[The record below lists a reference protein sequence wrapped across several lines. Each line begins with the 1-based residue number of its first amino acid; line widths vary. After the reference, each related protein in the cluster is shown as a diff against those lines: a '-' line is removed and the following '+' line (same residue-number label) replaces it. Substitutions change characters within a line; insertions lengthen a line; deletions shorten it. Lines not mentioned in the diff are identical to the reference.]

1 MENNMSKDSE
11 NQIAV
16 TEQEKKDSSKLSFFS
31 RLNPFRKKKES
42 NDLLEFTKNFASLTK
57 DGVSIV
63 TSLETLETK
72 VENERF
78 KKIISNSIEEVKS
91 GVPLNECLKKHSD
104 IFSDLYCDLIKIGE
118 ESGRLDQVLARL
130 SKLLESCQV
139 IDRNVFEAI
148 EFPTRVSIY
157 SFCEILFLMVLVVP
171 RFSILYEGYKIP
183 RITQISLQA
192 GFWFQDHVMIILS
205 VVASIIVIYLIMRL
219 FKVGRYSTDYLK
231 LKIPIFG
238 TLLKKHLL
246 IHYSRNL
253 VALFN
258 SGVSFISAMKKTN
271 ETMKNTYLKS
281 VLDKIV
287 CDIESGE
294 PIAQAFEKTKIM
306 PKKSM
311 NIIENGEESGYIDE
325 MFTELAD
332 NYEKDTTYLARE
344 IGIFVKP
351 VYVVIMGTICG
362 FLLISLFIPL
372 FSIIKAVT
380 PHP

>member
-1 MENNMSKDSE
+1 M
-11 NQIAV
+11 
-16 TEQEKKDSSKLSFFS
+16 
-31 RLNPFRKKKES
+31 
-42 NDLLEFTKNFASLTK
+42 
-57 DGVSIV
+57 
-63 TSLETLETK
+63 
-72 VENERF
+72 
-78 KKIISNSIEEVKS
+78 
-91 GVPLNECLKKHSD
+91 
-104 IFSDLYCDLIKIGE
+104 
-118 ESGRLDQVLARL
+118 
-130 SKLLESCQV
+130 
-139 IDRNVFEAI
+139 
-148 EFPTRVSIY
+148 
-157 SFCEILFLMVLVVP
+157 
-171 RFSILYEGYKIP
+171 KIP
-183 RITQISLQA
+183 VF
-192 GFWFQDHVMIILS
+192 GN
-205 VVASIIVIYLIMRL
+205 LI
-219 FKVGRYSTDYLK
+219 
-231 LKIPIFG
+231 
-238 TLLKKHLL
+238 KKHLL

-271 ETMKNTYLKS
+271 ETMKNTYLRS

-287 CDIESGE
+287 RDIEAGE
-294 PIAQAFEKTKIM
+294 PIAQSFEKTKIM

-351 VYVVIMGTICG
+351 VYVVIMGAICG

>member
-1 MENNMSKDSE
+1 MAEDFDK
-11 NQIAV
+11 QIV
-16 TEQEKKDSSKLSFFS
+16 PIEQEKKDSSNPSFFS
-31 RLNPFRKKKES
+31 LLNPFRKKKES

-57 DGVSIV
+57 DGVPIV
-63 TSLETLETK
+63 TSLETLESK
-72 VENERF
+72 VENKRF
-78 KKIISNSIEEVKS
+78 KTIISNSIEKVKA
-91 GVPLNECLKKHSD
+91 GIPLNECLREHSY
-104 IFSDLYCDLIKIGE
+104 IFNELYCDLIKIGE
-118 ESGRLDQVLARL
+118 ESGRLDQVLVRL
-130 SKLLESCQV
+130 SKLLESCLV

-157 SFCEILFLMVLVVP
+157 AFCEILFLMVLVVP

-183 RITQISLQA
+183 LMTQIALKA

-205 VVASIIVIYLIMRL
+205 VVASIVVIFFLMRL
-219 FKVGRYSTDYLK
+219 FKTGRYITDYLK

-253 VALFN
+253 VTLFN

-281 VLDKIV
+281 VLEKIV
-287 CDIESGE
+287 RDIESGE
-294 PIAQAFEKTKIM
+294 PIALSFEKTKIM

-332 NYEKDTTYLARE
+332 TYEKDSTNLARE

-362 FLLISLFIPL
+362 FLILSLFIPL
-372 FSIIKAVT
+372 FSIIKAVV

>member
-1 MENNMSKDSE
+1 MAEDFDK
-11 NQIAV
+11 QIV
-16 TEQEKKDSSKLSFFS
+16 PIEQEKKDSSNSSFFS
-31 RLNPFRKKKES
+31 LLNPFRKKKES

-57 DGVSIV
+57 DGVPIV
-63 TSLETLETK
+63 TSLETLESK
-72 VENERF
+72 VENKRF
-78 KKIISNSIEEVKS
+78 KIIISKSIKKVKA
-91 GVPLNECLKKHSD
+91 GVPLNECLREYSG
-104 IFSDLYCDLIKIGE
+104 IFNELYCDLIKIGE
-118 ESGRLDQVLARL
+118 ESGRLDQVLVRL
-130 SKLLESCQV
+130 SKLLESCLV

-157 SFCEILFLMVLVVP
+157 AFCEILFLMVLVVP

-183 RITQISLQA
+183 LMTQIALKA
-192 GFWFQDHVMIILS
+192 GFWFQDHVAVILS
-205 VVASIIVIYLIMRL
+205 VIASIAVIFLIMRL
-219 FKVGRYSTDYLK
+219 FKTGRYITDYLK

-253 VALFN
+253 VTLFN
-258 SGVSFISAMKKTN
+258 SGVNFIPAMKKTN

-281 VLDKIV
+281 VLEKIV
-287 CDIESGE
+287 QDIESGE
-294 PIAQAFEKTKIM
+294 PIAQSFEKTKIM

-332 NYEKDTTYLARE
+332 TYEKDSTNLARE
-344 IGIFVKP
+344 ISIYVKP

-362 FLLISLFIPL
+362 FLILSLFIPL
-372 FSIIKAVT
+372 FSIIKAVV